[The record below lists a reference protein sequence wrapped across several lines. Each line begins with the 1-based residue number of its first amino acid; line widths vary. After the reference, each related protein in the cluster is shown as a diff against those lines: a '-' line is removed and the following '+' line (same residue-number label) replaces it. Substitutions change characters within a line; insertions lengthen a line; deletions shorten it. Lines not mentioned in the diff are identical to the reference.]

1 MRLSFFHQQSNVTK
15 KRKEIMKS
23 SIKMICLLLLCM
35 PAIVAC
41 NDDDDPISDIIDTG
55 EDSGDEE
62 SGELVTFSAPDF
74 DSFSI
79 TQSTA
84 ATGETATAPT
94 SRSKEVTITFNS
106 DGTATT
112 TDETLVSISGQ
123 TITASTEGVNYI
135 LTGNTPEGSSAA
147 FTYKGTGDC
156 TITLHG
162 VSINTTAKAIGATKG
177 GNIELVIEGVNT
189 IISTAKKSI
198 EVGDD
203 TELTSGMLTT
213 YQRLDIYGDGVL
225 NVTSSSKGAI
235 SSTDAMTINKGV
247 VLNITIES
255 GAEGKKGLK
264 SDTSIDFKGGRTTV
278 VNTAPAVWDTDESDY
293 SAATCVKAPEI
304 SVSGGTVQCYATGNG
319 GKGIRADN
327 EMTVSNGT
335 IEVITT
341 GSNLVYYNGNSMVVT
356 LSQLESNMYSNCED
370 ANPKG
375 IHVGDKDTGTG
386 ELTINGGTVKV
397 KAVNSEGIESKMNI
411 NVKGGTVYAFAG
423 DDAINAGIS
432 SENNKGNAYAGKGKL
447 NISGGRVYAY
457 STTNDGIDANGTI
470 SVSGGVVVA
479 SGSTAPE
486 DGIDCDQNT
495 FAITGGYIIGLGG
508 STSTPT
514 ESACTQ
520 SSLIT
525 SLSTSEGETL
535 TLKVGG
541 STVIKAEMPRTYNNA
556 TLLISTPQ
564 MKKGT
569 SYSILRGSSSLASG
583 TLSSSQYVNGS
594 SSGGPGGG
602 FNPGGGPGGG
612 W

>member
-79 TQSTA
+79 TQSNA

-203 TELTSGMLTT
+203 TELTGGMLTT
-213 YQRLDIYGDGVL
+213 YQKLDIYGDGVL

-278 VNTAPAVWDTDESDY
+278 VNTAPAVWDSDESDY

-319 GKGIRADN
+319 GKGIR
-327 EMTVSNGT
+327 
-335 IEVITT
+335 
-341 GSNLVYYNGNSMVVT
+341 VYYNGNSIVVT

-594 SSGGPGGG
+594 SGGGPGGG

>member
-1 MRLSFFHQQSNVTK
+1 MNNCIKVICMLLSMYAVAACSDDDSVSDAIDINDNDSDSNV
-15 KRKEIMKS
+15 S
-23 SIKMICLLLLCM
+23 S
-35 PAIVAC
+35 
-41 NDDDDPISDIIDTG
+41 D
-55 EDSGDEE
+55 
-62 SGELVTFSAPDF
+62 LVTFSAPDF
-74 DSFSI
+74 SSFSI
-79 TQSTA
+79 AQSNA
-84 ATGETATAPT
+84 ATGETATTPT
-94 SRSKEVTITFNS
+94 TRSNEVTITFHS
-106 DGTATT
+106 DGTATA
-112 TDETLVSISGQ
+112 TDETLVTIDGQ
-123 TITASTEGVNYI
+123 SVTAKTADVNYI
-135 LTGNTPEGSSAA
+135 LTGSTATGSSAA

-156 TITLHG
+156 SVTLNS

-177 GNIELVIEGVNT
+177 GNIELVIRGENT
-189 IISTAKKSI
+189 ITSTAKKSI

-203 TELTSGMLTT
+203 TELDDGTLTT
-213 YQRLDIYGDGVL
+213 YQKLDVYGDGML

-247 VLNITIES
+247 VLNITVES

-264 SDTSIDFKGGRTTV
+264 SDTSIEFKGGRTTV
-278 VNTAPAVWDTDESDY
+278 FNHAPAVWDEDESDY

-304 SVSGGTVQCYATGNG
+304 SVSGGTVKCYATGNG
-319 GKGIRADN
+319 GKGIRADK
-327 EMTVSNGT
+327 EMTVSDGT

-386 ELTINGGTVKV
+386 DLTINGGTVKV

-447 NISGGRVYAY
+447 NVSGGTVYAH

-470 SVSGGVVVA
+470 SVSGGLVVA

-569 SYSILRGSSSLASG
+569 SYCILRGSSSLASG

-594 SSGGPGGG
+594 SGGGPGGG